1 MLDLARD
8 IIGSQP
14 ILTAFLAIGV
24 GYLVG
29 QINIFGFSLGVGA
42 VLFVGLAIGAF
53 APKAQIIGPIGLTG
67 LIMFLYG
74 IGILYGRQFFE
85 GMVGAGQKYN
95 LLALVGCLAGLAVA
109 LLLGHIFGIKIGH
122 TLGLYAGSMT
132 STATLQA
139 ALDVMKNKDPS
150 IGYSI
155 AYPFG
160 VIGPIL
166 CIYFMTR
173 IVKPKF
179 PAKTQ
184 RFHMGEISVGERF
197 AGRRLGDLM
206 AKAPAGLQV
215 TMVRKGGHNIVP
227 TDDTILENGDAV
239 LVVAEDNEAIATA
252 AAKLGKLSPGR
263 LASDRADL
271 DYIRVFVGKASA
283 VGIPLAQLPM
293 PAGYPT
299 HLLHVRRYD
308 ADLVPAPDLMLE
320 FGDRVGVLAPP
331 DRKEEIRR
339 HFGDTVKAT
348 AEFSYVS
355 LGLGMVMGVLLGLI
369 PIPIPGVG
377 IVTLGIG
384 GGPLIVALI
393 LGKLRRTGPMLWTMP
408 LPANIV
414 LRNFGLAMFLA
425 TVGVNAGQPFVRTVA
440 ESGFTMLF
448 IGVAVLL
455 TTVFIVLLVG
465 HYLMKIPYDDL
476 VGVASGATG
485 NPAILVYSTKMAPT
499 ERPDIGYA
507 MIFPSMTLVK
517 VIAAQIVG
525 LLTVGKRRLDCAAC
539 DFPAARAAAVV
550 KSLPTGT
557 EEMQDGRPRHPRRS
571 RPSSIRMPTAPPR
584 SRKPSRKS
592 GSRRRDCPFSRR
604 SCLRSW
610 RAAASGSGR
619 STIPS
624 SPATRS

>member
-1 MLDLARD
+1 MLDFARD
-8 IIGSQP
+8 VIGGQP
-14 ILTAFLAIGV
+14 ILTAFLAIGL

-29 QINIFGFSLGVGA
+29 QISVAGFSLGVGA

-53 APKAQIIGPIGLTG
+53 APKAQITGPIGLTG
-67 LIMFLYG
+67 LVMFLYG

-85 GMVGAGQKYN
+85 GMVGVGQKYN
-95 LLALVGCLAGLAVA
+95 LLALVGCVASLFVA
-109 LLLGHIFGIKIGH
+109 LGLGHIFGIELGH
-122 TLGLYAGSMT
+122 TLGIYAGSMT

-139 ALDVMKNKDPS
+139 ALDVMKNKEPS

-173 IVKPKF
+173 IVRPKF
-179 PAKTQ
+179 PAKAQ
-184 RFHMGEISVGERF
+184 RFHMGEISIGDGFSGRKLDDLT
-197 AGRRLGDLM
+197 AGVLGDV
-206 AKAPAGLQV
+206 QV
-215 TMVRKGGHNIVP
+215 TMVRKGGRNFVP
-227 TDDTILENGDAV
+227 TADTVVSAGDAV
-239 LVVAEDNEAIATA
+239 LVVSEREDAIAKA
-252 AAKLGKLSPGR
+252 AAQLGKLEPGR
-263 LASDRADL
+263 LASDRSDL
-271 DYIRVFVGKASA
+271 DYIRVFVGKAA
-283 VGIPLAQLPM
+283 VVGVPLASLPL
-293 PAGYPT
+293 PAGYPI

-320 FGDRVGVLAPP
+320 FGDRVGVLTPP
-331 DRKEEIRR
+331 ERKEEIRR
-339 HFGDTVKAT
+339 HFGDTVKAA

-355 LGLGMVMGVLLGLI
+355 LGIGMVLGVLLGLI

-377 IVTLGIG
+377 VVTLGIG

-393 LGKLRRTGPMLWTMP
+393 LGKLRRTGPLLWTMP

-440 ESGFTMLF
+440 ESGLTMLF
-448 IGVAVLL
+448 IGAAVLL
-455 TTVFIVLLVG
+455 TTVFIVLAAG
-465 HYLMKIPYDDL
+465 HYLLRIPFDDL

-517 VIAAQIVG
+517 VIAVQIVG
-525 LLTVGKRRLDCAAC
+525 LLAGGAA
-539 DFPAARAAAVV
+539 
-550 KSLPTGT
+550 G
-557 EEMQDGRPRHPRRS
+557 
-571 RPSSIRMPTAPPR
+571 
-584 SRKPSRKS
+584 
-592 GSRRRDCPFSRR
+592 
-604 SCLRSW
+604 
-610 RAAASGSGR
+610 
-619 STIPS
+619 
-624 SPATRS
+624 

>member
-1 MLDLARD
+1 
-8 IIGSQP
+8 
-14 ILTAFLAIGV
+14 
-24 GYLVG
+24 
-29 QINIFGFSLGVGA
+29 
-42 VLFVGLAIGAF
+42 
-53 APKAQIIGPIGLTG
+53 
-67 LIMFLYG
+67 
-74 IGILYGRQFFE
+74 
-85 GMVGAGQKYN
+85 
-95 LLALVGCLAGLAVA
+95 
-109 LLLGHIFGIKIGH
+109 
-122 TLGLYAGSMT
+122 
-132 STATLQA
+132 
-139 ALDVMKNKDPS
+139 MKNKDPS

-179 PAKTQ
+179 PAKAQ
-184 RFHMGEISVGERF
+184 RFHMAEISVGQAF
-197 AGRRLGDLM
+197 AGKKLEELTSAALTDMR
-206 AKAPAGLQV
+206 V
-215 TMVRKGGHNIVP
+215 TMVRKGGRNFVP
-227 TDDTILENGDAV
+227 TSDTTLSAGDAI
-239 LVVAEDNEAIATA
+239 LVVAEREDAIAKA
-252 AAKLGKLSPGR
+252 AAQIGSLEPGR

-271 DYIRVFVGKASA
+271 DYIRVFVGKASV
-283 VGIPLAQLPM
+283 VGVPLASLPM

-308 ADLVPAPDLMLE
+308 ADLVPSPDLMLE
-320 FGDRVGVLAPP
+320 FGDRVGVLMPP

-339 HFGDTVKAT
+339 YFGDTVKAA

-355 LGLGMVMGVLLGLI
+355 LGFGMVLGVLLGLI

-377 IVTLGIG
+377 VVTLGIG

-393 LGKLRRTGPMLWTMP
+393 LGKLRRTGPLLWTMP

-414 LRNFGLAMFLA
+414 LRSFGLAMFLA

-465 HYLMKIPYDDL
+465 HYVLRIPYDDL

-525 LLTVGKRRLDCAAC
+525 LLA
-539 DFPAARAAAVV
+539 
-550 KSLPTGT
+550 TG
-557 EEMQDGRPRHPRRS
+557 G
-571 RPSSIRMPTAPPR
+571 A
-584 SRKPSRKS
+584 
-592 GSRRRDCPFSRR
+592 G
-604 SCLRSW
+604 
-610 RAAASGSGR
+610 G
-619 STIPS
+619 
-624 SPATRS
+624 

>member
-1 MLDLARD
+1 MAE
-8 IIGSQP
+8 
-14 ILTAFLAIGV
+14 A
-24 GYLVG
+24 
-29 QINIFGFSLGVGA
+29 
-42 VLFVGLAIGAF
+42 
-53 APKAQIIGPIGLTG
+53 
-67 LIMFLYG
+67 
-74 IGILYGRQFFE
+74 
-85 GMVGAGQKYN
+85 
-95 LLALVGCLAGLAVA
+95 
-109 LLLGHIFGIKIGH
+109 
-122 TLGLYAGSMT
+122 
-132 STATLQA
+132 
-139 ALDVMKNKDPS
+139 
-150 IGYSI
+150 
-155 AYPFG
+155 
-160 VIGPIL
+160 
-166 CIYFMTR
+166 
-173 IVKPKF
+173 
-179 PAKTQ
+179 
-184 RFHMGEISVGERF
+184 
-197 AGRRLGDLM
+197 LGD
-206 AKAPAGLQV
+206 LQV
-215 TMVRKGGHNIVP
+215 TMVRKDGHNLVP
-227 TDDTILENGDAV
+227 TDDTVLAAGDAV
-239 LVVAEDNEAIATA
+239 LVVAEDKEAIAA
-252 AAKLGKLSPGR
+252 AAAELGKLEPGR

-283 VGIPLAQLPM
+283 VGIPLARLPM

-320 FGDRVGVLAPP
+320 FGDRVGVLTPP

-339 HFGDTVKAT
+339 HFGDTVKAA

-355 LGLGMVMGVLLGLI
+355 LGIGMVLGVLLGLI

-440 ESGFTMLF
+440 ESGLTMLF

-465 HYLMKIPYDDL
+465 HYVMKIPYDDL

-525 LLTVGKRRLDCAAC
+525 LLTFGSSRVAWRLW
-539 DFPAARAAAVV
+539 FNSIPY
-550 KSLPTGT
+550 
-557 EEMQDGRPRHPRRS
+557 GRGRHHWRRS
-571 RPSSIRMPTAPPR
+571 R
-584 SRKPSRKS
+584 
-592 GSRRRDCPFSRR
+592 RRRGSMADRAPAPQPPIFNLNAYSPAEIKEAVEKVGVKKANLPPLASFMLAIVAGGGIGLGALYYTIVASDAELSFATIRVVGGLVFS
-604 SCLRSW
+604 LGLALVLVGGAELFTGNNLIVMAW
-610 RAAASGSGR
+610 ASGKV
-619 STIPS
+619 STGEMLRNWAIV
-624 SPATRS
+624 

>member
-29 QINIFGFSLGVGA
+29 QISIGGFSLGVGA

-85 GMVGAGQKYN
+85 GMVGAGQRYN
-95 LLALVGCLAGLAVA
+95 LLALIACLAGLGVA
-109 LLLGHIFGIKIGH
+109 LALGEAFGIKIGH

-139 ALDVMKNKDPS
+139 ALDVTKSKDPS

-173 IVKPKF
+173 MVQPKF
-179 PAKTQ
+179 PAKAQ
-184 RFHMGEISVGERF
+184 RFHMGEISIGTGF
-197 AGRRLGDLM
+197 AGRTLDELRQEVLS
-206 AKAPAGLQV
+206 GLQV
-215 TMVRKGGHNIVP
+215 TMVRSAGQNVVPNGDIV
-227 TDDTILENGDAV
+227 LSSGDAV
-239 LVVAEDNEAIATA
+239 LVVGENQDAIAAA
-252 AAKLGKLSPGR
+252 AAKLGKLEPGR

-271 DYIRVFVGKASA
+271 DYIRVFVGKASV
-283 VGIPLAQLPM
+283 VGIPLSSLPM
-293 PAGYPT
+293 PSGFPT

-308 ADLVPAPDLMLE
+308 ADLVPSPDLMLE
-320 FGDRVGVLAPP
+320 FGDRVGVLTPP
-331 DRKEEIRR
+331 DRKEDIRK

-455 TTVFIVLLVG
+455 TTVAIVLLVG
-465 HYLMKIPYDDL
+465 HYIMRIPYDDL

-517 VIAAQIVG
+517 VIAVQIIG
-525 LLTVGKRRLDCAAC
+525 LLAVG
-539 DFPAARAAAVV
+539 
-550 KSLPTGT
+550 S
-557 EEMQDGRPRHPRRS
+557 
-571 RPSSIRMPTAPPR
+571 
-584 SRKPSRKS
+584 
-592 GSRRRDCPFSRR
+592 
-604 SCLRSW
+604 
-610 RAAASGSGR
+610 ASG
-619 STIPS
+619 
-624 SPATRS
+624 